1 MFSKLKHFDIPLLV
15 CTMLLMLSGLAI
27 LYGTSLASD
36 TMEIFH
42 KQLFFAIL
50 GVAGFIF
57 VSVIDYHALSKQNRI
72 AYIVILLT
80 LLYLLF
86 LGPEIR
92 GGRRWIDLGIGTFQP
107 SEFVKLTV
115 LIGLARLL
123 YLRRGQINSWKIL
136 LWSIAYAGLPAGLV
150 LLQPDLGSALV
161 TCGIWTGLILTSP
174 IKKKFV
180 AVLAVVGII
189 LMAGVWQFGLKSFQ
203 KDRIMVFV
211 NPELDPKGK
220 GYNVKQATIAIGSGG
235 IFGRGL
241 GSGLQSQNRFLP
253 ERQTD
258 FIFAA
263 GSEQIGFLG
272 SMGLLGL
279 FVFAAYRLLA
289 IAKRARDD
297 LGMYL
302 ALGVFFLL
310 CIHAVVNIGMNMGV
324 MPVTGIPLPFLS
336 AGGSGLLV
344 ILVAFGIAQ
353 NVAIQS
359 KILRF

>member
-1 MFSKLKHFDIPLLV
+1 MPLMV
-15 CTMLLMLSGLAI
+15 CMLLLLLSGLAV

-42 KQLFFAIL
+42 KQLLFALIAL
-50 GVAGFIF
+50 GGFIF
-57 VSVIDYHALSKQNRI
+57 VSLIDYHALSKQNRL
-72 AYIVILLT
+72 AYIAILAT

-92 GGRRWIDLGIGTFQP
+92 GGKRWIDLGIGTFQP
-107 SEFVKLTV
+107 SEFVKISV
-115 LIGLARLL
+115 AIGLARLL
-123 YLRRGQINSWKIL
+123 HLRRGQINSWKIL
-136 LWSIAYAGLPAGLV
+136 FWSMAYAGLPAALV

-161 TCGIWTGLILTSP
+161 TCGIWTGLILMSP
-174 IKKKFV
+174 IKKKYI
-180 AVLAVVGII
+180 AVLGLIGLLLA
-189 LMAGVWQFGLKSFQ
+189 AGVWQFGLKDFQ
-203 KDRIMVFV
+203 KDRIKVFM
-211 NPELDPKGK
+211 NPELDPRGK
-220 GYNVKQATIAIGSGG
+220 GYNVRQATIAIGSGG

-241 GSGLQSQNRFLP
+241 ASGLQSQNRFLP

-263 GSEQIGFLG
+263 GSEQIGFFG
-272 SMGLLGL
+272 SLGLLSL
-279 FVFAAYRLLA
+279 FVFAGYRLLA

-310 CIHAVVNIGMNMGV
+310 WIHAIVNIGMNMGL

-336 AGGSGLLV
+336 AGGSGLVVMLF
-344 ILVAFGIAQ
+344 AFGIAQ